1 MRAKGGDDMNAIMPK
16 MQISMGFDWHVDVV
30 AYVSRGV
37 SISGA
42 CAAAGVSRAT
52 YYRHRQ
58 KYPHFKRQIDR
69 AQVIAEIELFR
80 AVKSS
85 GDWRA
90 WMRLMEKRYPRS
102 WGTIK
107 DRLRLHGCTCGAAKY
122 IDPPT
127 WGELYKSWK
136 ACQW

>member
-1 MRAKGGDDMNAIMPK
+1 MNAIMPK
-16 MQISMGFDWHVDVV
+16 MQISMGFDWHVDVI

-42 CAAAGVSRAT
+42 CEAAGVSRAT

-58 KYPHFKRQIDR
+58 KYPHFRKQIDR
-69 AQVIAEIELFR
+69 AQVISDVELVR

-90 WMRLMEKRYPRS
+90 CAWLLEKRYPRG
-102 WGTIK
+102 WGSMK
-107 DRLRLHGCTCGAAKY
+107 DRLRLHGCTCGAAGRVNPRTMAEWMRSWEE
-122 IDPPT
+122 DP
-127 WGELYKSWK
+127 WSM
-136 ACQW
+136 